1 MSSYELMNDSAGTVQ
16 KMLNSY
22 DRVPNAQMSKSRTS
36 RVTAFRSQRLSQLFA
51 SNGAVKIC
59 IIKGFSLLTALGHL
73 IYACNTGSLN

>member
-1 MSSYELMNDSAGTVQ
+1 MSSYKLMNDSAGTVQ
-16 KMLNSY
+16 RMLNSY

-59 IIKGFSLLTALGHL
+59 IKGFSLLTALGHL